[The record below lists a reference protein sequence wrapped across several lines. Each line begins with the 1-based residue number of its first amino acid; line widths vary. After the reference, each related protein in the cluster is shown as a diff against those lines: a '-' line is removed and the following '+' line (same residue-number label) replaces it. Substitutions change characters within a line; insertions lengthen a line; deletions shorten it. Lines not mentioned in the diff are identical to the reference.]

1 MVRQD
6 VDWAAVRSV
15 DDLGAFLNRLRV
27 ERGWTQADVAAH
39 LGMPR
44 RYLHELE
51 SGKQILAYS
60 RLFALLDLLG
70 AEAVVR
76 TVGADGES
84 DPWQV

>member
-1 MVRQD
+1 MTRHD
-6 VDWAAVRSV
+6 GTWAAVRSV
-15 DDLGAFLNRLRV
+15 DDLGAFLSYLRV
-27 ERGWTQADVAAH
+27 GRSWTQADVAAH

-51 SGKQILAYS
+51 SGKQVLAYS

-70 AEAVVR
+70 AEMVVR
-76 TVGADGES
+76 TVDPDQEP

>member
-1 MVRQD
+1 MARD

-15 DDLGAFLNRLRV
+15 GDLGAFLSHLRV
-27 ERGWTQADVAAH
+27 QHGWTQADVAAR
-39 LGMPR
+39 LGIPR

-60 RLFALLDLLG
+60 RLFGLLDLLG
-70 AEAVVR
+70 AEVMVRAVD
-76 TVGADGES
+76 TDEEP